1 MRSPI
6 DVGTAVRSP
15 TGSTNIRSPQSPGH
29 RGPGSFSTPPKQ
41 PARSSQL
48 NDEAE
53 HERVGSP
60 PSPDNPRLVAGGSDG
75 TSELWLDYRDAAEAR
90 DALLS
95 TLERGGGGGALE
107 GALLS
112 DSEYRPWTRGIGEAS
127 ARGRSRATP
136 RDKTA
141 ETSSI
146 QQHAPEGIKIN
157 MNAILGCPWADCV
170 TAWEQQHMRFRIGS
184 EVECNVGKWCPGV
197 VAGLF
202 SSADDGSLG
211 DRGHGTFRPS
221 AAYHVRLYSGQTI
234 SVRTDDDGRIR
245 EPRRQHAMPASLD
258 ASHRQLGGAGADCLG
273 PDRRSSLNLPLPRPS
288 PVLGEL
294 SLRPTMADVHKVL
307 AEADS
312 ILHTLFYGTSTVP

>member
-1 MRSPI
+1 MFSHTLSPLSSRSRFKR
-6 DVGTAVRSP
+6 TATVLL
-15 TGSTNIRSPQSPGH
+15 TAT
-29 RGPGSFSTPPKQ
+29 TT
-41 PARSSQL
+41 SQL
-48 NDEAE
+48 L
-53 HERVGSP
+53 HRTKGVF
-60 PSPDNPRLVAGGSDG
+60 
-75 TSELWLDYRDAAEAR
+75 
-90 DALLS
+90 
-95 TLERGGGGGALE
+95 
-107 GALLS
+107 
-112 DSEYRPWTRGIGEAS
+112 
-127 ARGRSRATP
+127 
-136 RDKTA
+136 
-141 ETSSI
+141 
-146 QQHAPEGIKIN
+146 KIT

-234 SVRTDDDGRIR
+234 SVRTDDDRRIR

-258 ASHRQLGGAGADCLG
+258 ASHRQLGGAGADRLG